1 MAESTFDDEDSDEYV
16 DDQNIDSHH
25 RHPQNNIVDIIQTP
39 RKGDLQIIDLED
51 DQDEE
56 LSTTFIENVD
66 NENVDN
72 ESDDESSSYEKKF
85 VRGLATP
92 TGSVTMSSNSSV
104 ASPALTPSIGA
115 AANVTSTESEDEIE
129 EENNVTLSP
138 NEVVVIGTD
147 TTFVTSDH
155 SASPSPPGKKMS
167 FASYK
172 LSDLSRHI

>member
-25 RHPQNNIVDIIQTP
+25 QHRQNNIVDVIQTP

-51 DQDEE
+51 DDQDEE
-56 LSTTFIENVD
+56 LSTTFIENVE
-66 NENVDN
+66 NENIEN

-155 SASPSPPGKKMS
+155 PASPSPPGKKN
-167 FASYK
+167 
-172 LSDLSRHI
+172 

>member
-25 RHPQNNIVDIIQTP
+25 HHQHRQNNIVDVIQTP

-56 LSTTFIENVD
+56 LSTTFIENVE

-155 SASPSPPGKKMS
+155 PASPSPPGKKM
-167 FASYK
+167 FFFQATDF
-172 LSDLSRHI
+172 LT